1 MVASGVHQPP
11 HALSGGALVH
21 ERVVMMAANCLLD
34 DMDWAPENKVF
45 AEIRIGLDKN
55 EGGQYEVRH
64 AKWAVV
70 HPGMTSSWNF
80 MGVSDIALVLLDR
93 PSTMRPLLHLPPEW
107 FKWDWQFCAGRPSK
121 GVNPCSGDNG
131 FPLIWKGPTGDV
143 AVGVTTRSGA
153 GCGGWPNV
161 YADVAVASNWIRN
174 TIQWMVH
181 EDAAGRIPGPATG

>member
-1 MVASGVHQPP
+1 
-11 HALSGGALVH
+11 
-21 ERVVMMAANCLLD
+21 
-34 DMDWAPENKVF
+34 
-45 AEIRIGLDKN
+45 
-55 EGGQYEVRH
+55 
-64 AKWAVV
+64 
-70 HPGMTSSWNF
+70 MTSSWNF

-93 PSTMRPLLHLPPEW
+93 PSTMRPLLHLPPAAPRPAVAPGTLLTAIGWSEDRHFIPLVLQKGTLEVIPSQECESHIPVPPEW

-153 GCGGWPNV
+153 GCGGLPNV
-161 YADVAVASNWIRN
+161 YADMAVASNWIRN